1 MTDLAE
7 RLLDP
12 QTVEAALD
20 EIDDE
25 CVKDRSDAY
34 GYVYDLADAIRELH
48 KRAEQY
54 RQNWLSLQNAT
65 GEDCHLRALEVVRE
79 IPELHRRL
87 ATAKLEGAAEE
98 MEKYAYEVDEETKD
112 EESFFHGVTTTEG
125 LRERAAAIRKQ
136 MEGK

>member
-1 MTDLAE
+1 MSDLTD

-48 KRAEQY
+48 K
-54 RQNWLSLQNAT
+54 
-65 GEDCHLRALEVVRE
+65 
-79 IPELHRRL
+79 RL